1 MNLVDRFKYTYDIY
15 VFTSDRDLNDSSP
28 FDVKTDQ
35 WIENEGYRIYYHS
48 PGKMTFKKVKEVI
61 VEINPDKIY
70 LNSMFS
76 NMILPL
82 LAASKTGKIIIA
94 PRGMLRSSALKIKP
108 IKKYVYISILRWLKI
123 EQQICFHATDADE
136 KHDIKRIFSKASKIV
151 EANNLPVGVEND
163 LKKVSKNK
171 GELKMIFVGRIHP
184 IKNLLFLLDSL
195 QKVKGQI
202 TIEIVATRDDQD
214 YWLACK
220 KAVLR
225 IQPEIEVIVSIAI
238 PHHKIKSMLQTAH
251 LFALPT
257 EGENFGHAIFEALAV
272 GCPVLIS
279 DQTPWKNL
287 QEKYAGMD
295 LPLGDLSLFSDA
307 IQTFVDMGDDDWQKY
322 RKGAHLLA
330 LDYEKKLIE
339 SDDYS
344 LLFS

>member
-1 MNLVDRFKYTYDIY
+1 
-15 VFTSDRDLNDSSP
+15 
-28 FDVKTDQ
+28 VKTDQ
-35 WIENEGYRIYYHS
+35 WIENEGYCIYYHS
-48 PGKMTFKKVKEVI
+48 PEKMTFKKVKEVI
-61 VEINPDKIY
+61 AEINPDKIY

-108 IKKYVYISILRWLKI
+108 IRKYVYISILRWLKI
-123 EQQICFHATDADE
+123 DQQICFHATDADE
-136 KHDIKRIFSKASKIV
+136 KHDIKRIFGKASKIV
-151 EANNLPVGVEND
+151 EANNLPVGVENE
-163 LKKVSKNK
+163 LKKMSKNK

-184 IKNLLFLLDSL
+184 IKNLLFLLNSL
-195 QKVKGQI
+195 QKVKGHV
-202 TIEIVATRDDQD
+202 TMDIVATTDDQK

-220 KAVLR
+220 KAILR
-225 IQPEIEVIVSIAI
+225 IYPATEVIVNIAI

-295 LPLGDLSLFSDA
+295 LPLGNLSLFSDA
-307 IQTFVDMGDDDWQKY
+307 IQTFVDMEDDDWQKY

-339 SDDYS
+339 NDDYS